1 MTKKHGHLC
10 YCVYSTFWV
19 DLFYSE
25 VDWRIFFL
33 GIIHSQFDLVAGTL
47 FNTASSAA
55 PQIPSYRAVS
65 EDAGIAIQG
74 YCNVCYGSQRF
85 GYRSHS
91 QTRLRVA
98 EWRPTKGFAEL
109 AIN

>member
-1 MTKKHGHLC
+1 MVTCVG
-10 YCVYSTFWV
+10 CVYMLVLYGFV
-19 DLFYSE
+19 LQRGRLE
-25 VDWRIFFL
+25 NIFSWYTY
-33 GIIHSQFDLVAGTL
+33 SQFDLVAGTL

-74 YCNVCYGSQRF
+74 YCNVNFGSQRF

-91 QTRLRVA
+91 QTRQDLILRTI
-98 EWRPTKGFAEL
+98 RTS
-109 AIN
+109 